1 MAHGRQDPV
10 VVPERAEVSRDTL
23 TALGYAVEW
32 HDYPMPHSVC
42 PQEIVDLNQWLLKVL
57 A

>member
-1 MAHGRQDPV
+1 MA
-10 VVPERAEVSRDTL
+10 RAVASREAL
-23 TALGYAVEW
+23 QALGYAVEW

-42 PQEIVDLNQWLLKVL
+42 GPEIVDLNRWLLRAL